1 MFLSKLIF
9 KFQFNVRKK
18 ATHWLLEKQIL
29 SADLT
34 YDPISSVSEN
44 LFIRYCLQTW
54 AEKVMLGY
62 FTSKT

>member
-18 ATHWLLEKQIL
+18 ATLIGFIL